1 MSVRK
6 KPWLA
11 ACKTL
16 VCTQV
21 KLDRGTGG
29 RPQLAEL
36 LEVHALVLHLCWSKA
51 QRLRRGETHAESS
64 KAISGT
70 QIQTQNADHGTP
82 LQAAGRA
89 SAGAQAARLRAS

>member
-29 RPQLAEL
+29 GRSL
-36 LEVHALVLHLCWSKA
+36 LSYLKYT
-51 QRLRRGETHAESS
+51 R
-64 KAISGT
+64 
-70 QIQTQNADHGTP
+70 
-82 LQAAGRA
+82 
-89 SAGAQAARLRAS
+89 